1 MWDKKPKKNNNKI
14 LGFISV
20 DVNVKRSGDHCQ
32 SMNQTMAKRILG
44 TYNQNEHSSLALAG
58 ETAPLSKEISYNHWN
73 LTVLQFC
80 LHFVENDFV
89 NKAGLSVFFR
99 VFCVISFI
107 FIVAVTTQARDWGPS
122 FSKCLTHCSVKANR
136 ISWKYNCC
144 NFGPQSN
151 SLPD

>member
-1 MWDKKPKKNNNKI
+1 MWDKKPKKTNNKI

-107 FIVAVTTQARDWGPS
+107 CYCRSDNTGEGLGAKFFKVFDTLQCE
-122 FSKCLTHCSVKANR
+122 SKPH
-136 ISWKYNCC
+136 
-144 NFGPQSN
+144 
-151 SLPD
+151 